1 MSFRQSMIAGARAS
15 LGFWIS
21 TFLFGL
27 LFGLSAASA
36 GITAPTALLMSAS
49 VFSASAQFAALEF
62 WVAPLPLGSIALSV
76 ALVSARNILLG
87 MSLTHQLDGYSLI
100 RRVCHLAL
108 LTDPAVVMLQRLDS
122 RVDRLAYMTGYG
134 LALFVS
140 WLSSTWAGFAFGHL
154 LTGANVG
161 SLNFAGPLVMAT
173 MMVLF
178 AKGSRGPSLP
188 WLISGLVSLIAFEI
202 GMSAY
207 VILPVAVTAGVAMVL
222 IFGNTSD

>member
-1 MSFRQSMIAGARAS
+1 MSFRQSMIEGARAS

-27 LFGLSAASA
+27 LFGLAASSA
-36 GITAPTALLMSAS
+36 GITAPTALFMSAT

-62 WVAPLPLGSIALSV
+62 WIAPLPIGSIALSV
-76 ALVSARNILLG
+76 ALISARNILLG
-87 MSLTHQLDGYSLI
+87 MSLTHQLDGHSLI
-100 RRVCHLAL
+100 RRLTHLAL
-108 LTDPAVVMLQRLDS
+108 LTDPAAVVLRRLDS
-122 RVDRLAYMTGYG
+122 HVDRLAYMTGYG

-140 WLSSTWAGFAFGHL
+140 WLCSTWAGFAFGYL
-154 LTGANVG
+154 LTGANLG
-161 SLNFAGPLVMAT
+161 SLGFAGPLVMAT

-188 WLISGLVSLIAFEI
+188 WVISGLVSLIAFEI

-207 VILPVAVTAGVAMVL
+207 AILPVAVTAGVVVVL
-222 IFGNTSD
+222 IIGKASD